1 MPSSKTETA
10 VHLPKNADQTRRLR
24 NVTQD
29 RKAAERM
36 QDEENSSK
44 NKVEEST
51 SWSTEELLGA
61 GIDDAGNPVPDPA
74 TVGHARKAK
83 IDQEQRRDDKDVY
96 QAMREE
102 YD

>member
-10 VHLPKNADQTRRLR
+10 VHLPQNADQTRRLR

-36 QDEENSSK
+36 QDGANSGK
-44 NKVEEST
+44 NKADNSR

-74 TVGHARKAK
+74 TVGHARKTTMS
-83 IDQEQRRDDKDVY
+83 QEQRGDRDVY

>member
-10 VHLPKNADQTRRLR
+10 VHLPQNADQTRRLR

-36 QDEENSSK
+36 QDKANSGKS
-44 NKVEEST
+44 KVEDSR

-61 GIDDAGNPVPDPA
+61 GIDDAANPVPDPA
-74 TVGHARKAK
+74 TVGHARKATMN
-83 IDQEQRRDDKDVY
+83 QNQRGERDVY

>member
-10 VHLPKNADQTRRLR
+10 VHLPQSTDQTRRLH
-24 NVTQD
+24 NITQD

-36 QDEENSSK
+36 QDEEKSGK
-44 NKVEEST
+44 NKAKDSR

-61 GIDDAGNPVPDPA
+61 GIDDSGNPVPDPV
-74 TVGHARKAK
+74 TVGHARKTMLN
-83 IDQEQRRDDKDVY
+83 QEQGGDRDVY

-102 YD
+102 YN

>member
-10 VHLPKNADQTRRLR
+10 VHLPQNADQTRRLQ

-29 RKAAERM
+29 RKATERM
-36 QDEENSSK
+36 QDEENSGKS
-44 NKVEEST
+44 KVEDSR

-61 GIDDAGNPVPDPA
+61 GIDDSGNPVPDPV
-74 TVGHARKAK
+74 TVGLARKATF
-83 IDQEQRRDDKDVY
+83 DQEQGGDKDVY